1 MHIQVIQGA
10 LQETSADAI
19 VVNLFE
25 GVTTP
30 GGATGA
36 VDRAL
41 GGQISELIQ
50 QGDFRGKRKEVT
62 VLYTRGALPAPRVI
76 LVGLGKAEAFT
87 LEGVREAAALAV
99 QQARKLGVTSL
110 ATLVHGAGVGG
121 LDPQAAAEATVEGSL
136 LGLYRFTEFKT
147 TDEENHK
154 PDLETLLLV
163 EFDAAKLDAMR
174 AGAQT
179 GEILASA
186 TNFARDLINRPAN
199 VATPSHLAAEAQRI
213 AAETGLRCTVLTPE
227 EMETI
232 GMHLLLSV
240 ARGSHEPA
248 RFIILEHN
256 AERTDL
262 PTVALVGKA
271 ITFDTGGISLKPA
284 EGMEAMRSD
293 MSGGAAVLGA
303 MYAVAR
309 LNLPL
314 RVIGLVPATENMPGG
329 RATKPGDI
337 VRSLKGLTVEII
349 NTDAEGR
356 LILADALTYAGRF
369 NPKAMVDIATLTGA
383 CVIALGHAAA
393 GVMGDDEL
401 VNKLRAAG
409 ERSGDRVWPLPLF
422 EDYKEQIKSD
432 LADLKNVGGRPGGAL
447 TAGMFLKQFVPDGI
461 VWAHVDMAGM
471 GLEEK
476 GRPHVPKGGAGY
488 GVRLFVDLLRNWRE

>member
-1 MHIQVIQGA
+1 MHINVVQGT
-10 LQETSADAI
+10 LQDMSAGAI
-19 VVNLFE
+19 VVNVFE
-25 GVTTP
+25 GVTNP

-41 GGQISELIQ
+41 NGQISELLQ
-50 QGDFRGKRKEVT
+50 QGDFCGKRKEVT

-76 LVGLGKAEAFT
+76 LVGLGKAEALT
-87 LEGVREAAALAV
+87 LEGVREAAAVAAN
-99 QQARKLGVTSL
+99 QAHKLGVTSL
-110 ATLVHGAGVGG
+110 ATIVHGAGVGG
-121 LDPQAAAEATVEGSL
+121 LDAQAAAEATVEGTL
-136 LGLYRFTEFKT
+136 LGLYRFNEFKT
-147 TDEENHK
+147 RDEDNQK
-154 PDLETLLLV
+154 PELETLTLV
-163 EFDAAKLDAMR
+163 EYDAAKLDAMR
-174 AGAQT
+174 AGALT
-179 GEILASA
+179 GEILAQA

-227 EMETI
+227 EMEAI
-232 GMHLLLSV
+232 GMRLLLSV

-271 ITFDTGGISLKPA
+271 ITFDTGGISLKPS

-293 MSGGAAVLGA
+293 MSGGAAVMGA
-303 MYAVAR
+303 LYAAAR

-314 RVIGLVPATENMPGG
+314 HVIGLIPATENMPGG

-356 LILADALTYAGRF
+356 LILADALTYAGQF
-369 NPKAMVDIATLTGA
+369 KPQAVVDIATLTGA

-393 GVMGDDEL
+393 GVMGDTEL
-401 VNKLRAAG
+401 VEKLRAAG
-409 ERSGDRVWPLPLF
+409 EHSGDRVWPLPLF
-422 EDYKEQIKSD
+422 DEYKEQLKSD

-447 TAGMFLKQFVPDGI
+447 TAGMFLKQFVPDD
-461 VWAHVDMAGM
+461 VAWAHVDMAGM

-488 GVRLFVDLLRNWRE
+488 GVRLFVDLLRNWRA